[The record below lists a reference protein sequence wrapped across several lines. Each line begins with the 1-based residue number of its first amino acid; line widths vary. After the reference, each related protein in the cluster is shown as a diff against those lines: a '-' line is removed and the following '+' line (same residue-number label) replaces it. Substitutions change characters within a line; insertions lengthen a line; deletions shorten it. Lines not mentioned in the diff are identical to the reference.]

1 MSDLSQ
7 FNNDDNEIL
16 IEIMNMG
23 FGAACAEL
31 AEALN
36 SFITITVPKVFMGDG
51 EEIVEFANKNISSN
65 HEVSIVEQGFW
76 GNWNGTAYLAI
87 PSELVAEMLNIMG
100 FDEEKR
106 SADELT
112 DEERT
117 MVFAQVSSLLINSC
131 VNKISGIFKEENT
144 FSAPHILLD
153 KVDGFN
159 DEVFPEDDEAIIA
172 EAQFSLNNDV
182 VCGSLFITYN
192 QDSFDW
198 LRASIDTFIQENL

>member
-1 MSDLSQ
+1 MSDISQ
-7 FNNDDNEIL
+7 FSNDDNEIL
-16 IEIMNMG
+16 IEVMNMG

-31 AEALN
+31 AEALKT
-36 SFITITVPKVFMGDG
+36 FVTISVPEVFMGTGDD
-51 EEIVEFANKNISSN
+51 IVEFANKNISSN
-65 HEVSIVEQGFW
+65 QEVSIVEQGFW

-100 FDEEKR
+100 FDEVKR
-106 SADELT
+106 DAEELS

-159 DEVFPEDDEAIIA
+159 DEVFPEDSEAIIA
-172 EAQFSLNNDV
+172 KAQFSLNDDAV
-182 VCGSLFITYN
+182 SGSLFITYN
-192 QDSFDW
+192 QESFDW
-198 LRASIDTFIQENL
+198 LRMSIDTFSSENL